1 MRRLRQKRKKM
12 WTSEI
17 SVSNVSRLEARLDRV
32 SLFLRSCDPSRC
44 QDEATTVA
52 STDPTT
58 VDVSIE
64 AVS

>member
-1 MRRLRQKRKKM
+1 M

-17 SVSNVSRLEARLDRV
+17 SVLNVSRLEARLDRV
-32 SLFLRSCDPSRC
+32 SSFLRSCDPSRC

-58 VDVSIE
+58 VDASIE